1 MSLSQ
6 TGFSKLSF
14 IICSFQKKLCQARFT
29 KLHFKEI
36 QNGHLNMEV
45 VLERLVI
52 HFNDLYSD
60 SKKSFLEEAGRRY
73 FLLYLKPIING
84 TGNYYI
90 EAQTRNMEHTDVIID
105 YNGEQFIVKLK
116 LWRGD
121 AYNERG
127 EEQLSDYLHH
137 YHLKEGYMSLQ
148 LGTGYF

>member
-1 MSLSQ
+1 
-6 TGFSKLSF
+6 
-14 IICSFQKKLCQARFT
+14 
-29 KLHFKEI
+29 
-36 QNGHLNMEV
+36 MEV

-90 EAQTRNMEHTDVIID
+90 EAQTRNMEHTDVIIE

-116 LWRGD
+116 FWRGD
-121 AYNERG
+121 AYKERCG
-127 EEQLSDYLHH
+127 VQHS
-137 YHLKEGYMSLQ
+137 G
-148 LGTGYF
+148 